1 MGGLAVG
8 SLTLAAVDVR
18 LASGRPSQGAG
29 IDARPH
35 RFGDLPASSRP
46 FLGTWPRKSLHRILH
61 RRSSAR
67 ETRETVAVQC
77 GAVRRALRS
86 PGRAGSR
93 HASVKRPGRREGCPS
108 GYSMQRKTRHEVRGA
123 RCDVRRSPH
132 WLHPLELALE
142 LRWSDFFFFGRPH
155 GRASPRSI
163 ALPAQSG
170 LGVEAGRR
178 GGPKRHVVDGKPRLA
193 VARACP

>member
-67 ETRETVAVQC
+67 ETPRNGC
-77 GAVRRALRS
+77 SAVRCSAK
-86 PGRAGSR
+86 GSAIAWPCGKQAR
-93 HASVKRPGRREGCPS
+93 KRQASRPAQGMPERIFHAA
-108 GYSMQRKTRHEVRGA
+108 QDTTRGA

-178 GGPKRHVVDGKPRLA
+178 GGPKRHVVDGKPLLA

>member
-46 FLGTWPRKSLHRILH
+46 FLGTWPRKSLHRIHH

-67 ETRETVAVQC
+67 ATRETVAVQC

-93 HASVKRPGRREGCPS
+93 HASVKRPGRRKGCPS
-108 GYSMQRKTRHEVRGA
+108 GYSMQRKTRHEGRGA
-123 RCDVRRSPH
+123 TCEDPRTGCTRWSWRWSCDGATFSFSVDHMAGPVLDRSPC
-132 WLHPLELALE
+132 PLN
-142 LRWSDFFFFGRPH
+142 
-155 GRASPRSI
+155 
-163 ALPAQSG
+163 
-170 LGVEAGRR
+170 R
-178 GGPKRHVVDGKPRLA
+178 G
-193 VARACP
+193 